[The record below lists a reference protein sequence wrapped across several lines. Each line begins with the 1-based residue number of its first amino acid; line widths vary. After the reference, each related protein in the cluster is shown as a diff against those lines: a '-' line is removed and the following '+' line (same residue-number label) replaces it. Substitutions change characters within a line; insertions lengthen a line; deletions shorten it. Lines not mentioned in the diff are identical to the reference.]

1 MYMYIRSTH
10 CARALTCVDVT
21 LVRVTVTVARHA
33 ARLRTAVDRVAPV
46 ARLAVLTELPD
57 VAGQAAALLDV
68 RHRRADAAAVD
79 GRLQLDVIQE
89 ASPYQ
94 NSRNFT

>member
-1 MYMYIRSTH
+1 MYIHTTH

-33 ARLRTAVDRVAPV
+33 ARLRTAVDGVTPV
-46 ARLAVLTELPD
+46 AGLTILAELAD
-57 VAGQAAALLDV
+57 VAGQAPALLDV

>member
-33 ARLRTAVDRVAPV
+33 ARLRTAVDWVTPV
-46 ARLAVLTELPD
+46 AGFAILAELPD
-57 VAGQAAALLDV
+57 VAGQAPALLDV

-79 GRLQLDVIQE
+79 GRFQLDVIQE
-89 ASPYQ
+89 ASTCQ